1 MWHKKIT
8 GVSVFAVVFLAAV
21 VLSGCGKKAE
31 NTNISKGMEL
41 LEEYDY
47 QAALESFEAAIVY
60 NEDSQLLYRGEGLAY
75 MGLGDYEGAKE
86 AFLKSLTYAGGGL
99 TALEY
104 DTNYYLAA
112 AHVKLGEYDAA
123 EEIYTAII
131 GLKKKAVDAYY
142 LRACVFLKE
151 NKYEAAIADFEKAF
165 SLEPDNLE
173 LVIDAYAEMQAAG
186 YTDEGKV
193 YLSELMENKDKS
205 LKDSEKGMIYYY
217 LEDYDNARIYLDSAV
232 NGDSAETS
240 LVLGKTYEKLGD
252 MNYAAVVYQTYL
264 DANAPDAAIYNS
276 LGICLMKQEKYSE
289 ALEAFEAGV
298 ALGNTGYLQE
308 LKYNLIVANE
318 KLGNF
323 ASAKTM
329 INDYISAYPDDANAK
344 READFLS
351 TR

>member
-1 MWHKKIT
+1 MRREKIT
-8 GVSVFAVVFLAAV
+8 HVAALVSAFLTAA
-21 VLSGCGKKAE
+21 LLAGCGKEAE

-60 NEDSQLLYRGEGLAY
+60 EEDDQLLYRGEGLAY
-75 MGLGDYEGAKE
+75 MGLGDYESAKE
-86 AFLKSLTYAGGGL
+86 AFLKSLTYAGSGL

-112 AHVKLGEYDAA
+112 AHMKLGEYGDA
-123 EEIYTAII
+123 EQIYTAII
-131 GLKKKAVDAYY
+131 GLKKKEVDAYY

-151 NKYEAAIADFEKAF
+151 NRYEDAIADFEKAF

-186 YTDEGKV
+186 YTEEGKV
-193 YLSELMENKDKS
+193 YLSELMESKEKS

-240 LVLGKTYEKLGD
+240 LILGKTYEKLGD

-289 ALEAFEAGV
+289 ALDAFEAGA

-318 KLGNF
+318 RLGNF

-329 INDYISAYPDDANAK
+329 MNEYLSMYPDDANAK